1 MNTLS
6 LGPES
11 LKGGWAHIWMDLP
24 QPGPSDGG
32 EQRAELPDGQL
43 FLWKAEKDACPITS
57 LPGSGGECLQWDFR
71 HHRVLDTGQ
80 TVG

>member
-1 MNTLS
+1 MNMLS

-11 LKGGWAHIWMDLP
+11 LEGGWAHIWMDLP

-43 FLWKAEKDACPITS
+43 FLYMAEKDACPITF
-57 LPGSGGECLQWDFR
+57 LPGSGAGHLQWDFR
-71 HHRVLDTGQ
+71 HYCVLETGQ

>member
-1 MNTLS
+1 MNMLS

-32 EQRAELPDGQL
+32 EQGAELPDGQL
-43 FLWKAEKDACPITS
+43 FLWRLRKMPVP
-57 LPGSGGECLQWDFR
+57 LPPCQAQGVSVYSGISDT
-71 HHRVLDTGQ
+71 RVLDTGQ
-80 TVG
+80 TIG